1 MWGCVPQ
8 PQPGMRFSITGQLEE
23 TPALEIHVKLTRVE
37 AAWESLGGGNVPCW
51 GGTGWSRLTA
61 GGKRRGPAALWV
73 GGPLSSLPPG
83 FAASPHHLAVGR
95 PPTLPARLGLCPLP
109 REPQL
114 PLREFFIYFNQY
126 NEIVGDTPIYKM
138 DTSQRSQWK
147 GWLGQSLGSLSFALH
162 TH

>member
-1 MWGCVPQ
+1 
-8 PQPGMRFSITGQLEE
+8 MRFSITGATRRDSSLRNPCE
-23 TPALEIHVKLTRVE
+23 TYTCGGC
-37 AAWESLGGGNVPCW
+37 LGKPGGDVPCW
-51 GGTGWSRLTA
+51 GGTGRSRLKA
-61 GGKRRGPAALWV
+61 GGKRRGPAALGV
-73 GGPLSSLPPG
+73 GVLCPPCPQG

-114 PLREFFIYFNQY
+114 PLREFFIYFNPY
-126 NEIVGDTPIYKM
+126 NEVVGDTPIYKM
-138 DTSQRSQWK
+138 DTSQRSHWK